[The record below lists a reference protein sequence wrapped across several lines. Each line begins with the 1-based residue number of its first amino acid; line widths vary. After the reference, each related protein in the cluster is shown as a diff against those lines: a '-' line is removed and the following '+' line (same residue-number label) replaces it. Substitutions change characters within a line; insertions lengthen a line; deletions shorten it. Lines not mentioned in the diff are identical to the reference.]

1 MGVST
6 ATNRLTRPEEAFLQ
20 ALLWEESHL
29 QRGPATRTA
38 SEHGLSLLQCLE
50 VANRLSP
57 NLHGEA
63 LARIHEN
70 ACPTAEW
77 PWPGLRGPEVL
88 RLLWKRLASNN
99 EERRPTAVAHAGETG
114 QGKRPG
120 ETGRESLR

>member
-1 MGVST
+1 MGINT
-6 ATNRLTRPEEAFLQ
+6 ATSRLTPAEESFLQ

-38 SEHGLSLLQCLE
+38 SEHGLSLLRCLE

-70 ACPTAEW
+70 PCPTAEW
-77 PWPGLRGPEVL
+77 PWPGLMGTQVL
-88 RLLWKRLASNN
+88 PLLWSRLAPKN
-99 EERRPTAVAHAGETG
+99 EDQTPTHAHAKG
-114 QGKRPG
+114 
-120 ETGRESLR
+120 